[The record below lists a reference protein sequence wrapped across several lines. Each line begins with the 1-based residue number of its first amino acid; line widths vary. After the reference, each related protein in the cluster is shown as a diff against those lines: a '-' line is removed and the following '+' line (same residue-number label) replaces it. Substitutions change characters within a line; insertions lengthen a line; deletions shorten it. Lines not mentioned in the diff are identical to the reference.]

1 MMNTANNL
9 HSDSLKGFNPKAHQV
24 AFLEPLTVTAPE
36 HTHNQGKPLD
46 LSTIFEPVACGSSTD
61 YAAIDENRLPLTM
74 RVEDFAQITD
84 EWAALFENPQAKRSI
99 ESELRDTPYLTQQEA
114 DERIAQWK
122 ARTREQFDTCRGE
135 NSDKTIL
142 SFFDLTGEWSRPW
155 REAGYNVITFD
166 IQTGQDVMDFSTD
179 YFIENWDFGE
189 VYGILAACPCTD
201 FAVSGA
207 RWFAEKDAD
216 GRTEAS
222 KELVF
227 QTLRTIEYFRPTF
240 WALEN
245 PVGRIEKLTGL
256 PSARLVFQPH
266 HFGADYTKKTVLWG
280 KFNAD
285 LPTANTEP
293 TQGSKMHSQYGGKSQ
308 ATKNARSET
317 PEGFSYAFFLA
328 NNYEDKTPAQR
339 LTESYPEA
347 SGAILKALE
356 AGIEEETIRELM
368 QDTYENYEYEEARNA
383 LIDAVKETGALLPM
397 VDTATG
403 QFCMF

>member
-1 MMNTANNL
+1 MIA
-9 HSDSLKGFNPKAHQV
+9 
-24 AFLEPLTVTAPE
+24 TAPE
-36 HTHNQGKPLD
+36 HTHNTGKALD
-46 LSTIFEPVACGSSTD
+46 LSMMFEPVASGASLGF
-61 YAAIDENRLPLTM
+61 AEVNEQIAPLTM
-74 RVEDFAQITD
+74 PLHDFKIITD
-84 EWAALFENPQAKRSI
+84 EWAALFENPQHKRSI
-99 ESELRDTPYLTQQEA
+99 DSELKGTPYLSELEA
-114 DERIAQWK
+114 RERVESWK
-122 ARTREQFDTCRGE
+122 AHTRQQFEQHGRD

-155 REAGYNVITFD
+155 VEAGYNVITFD
-166 IQTGQDVMDFSTD
+166 IQTGQDVMDFSAD

-222 KELVF
+222 RELVF
-227 QTLRTIEYFRPTF
+227 QTLRTIEYFRPKF

-245 PVGRIEKLTGL
+245 PVGRIESLTGL
-256 PSARLVFQPH
+256 PSARLTFQPH
-266 HFGADYTKKTVLWG
+266 NFGEDYTKKTVLWG
-280 KFNAD
+280 KFNAE

-317 PEGFSYAFFLA
+317 PQGFAYAFFMA
-328 NNYEDKTPAQR
+328 NNYADKSPLER
-339 LTESYPEA
+339 LTEDYPEA
-347 SGAILKALE
+347 SGAIGKALD

-368 QDTYENYEYEEARNA
+368 SDTYENYEYEEARNA
-383 LIDAVKETGALLPM
+383 LIVAVAEHGETSAPVADAQ
-397 VDTATG
+397 TG
-403 QFCMF
+403 QFALF